1 MARDY
6 RVLSIQSHVV
16 SGYVGNKSACFPLQ
30 TLGFE
35 VDFINS
41 VQFSNHT
48 GYPEFKGQVLN
59 AEELQDLYDG
69 LKLNRINRYSH
80 VLTGYVGSDSFLN
93 KVADIIQ
100 ELKRENPSL
109 MYVCDP
115 VMGDDGKLYVPQS
128 QVNIYRDRLI
138 VMADVVTPN
147 QFELELL
154 SEKEITTESTV
165 LEAMDVLHKKGIPIV
180 VLTSFRPAESSKEIY
195 LYGSTKKEGQRT
207 AVKIEIPTIGAHFT
221 GTGDLLA
228 ACILAWI
235 TRTNN
240 LKEALE
246 KAVATVQ
253 GVLLKTFKHASEKE
267 KEKGGEAAVVAPGT
281 EGGVGS
287 TAEAPAAP
295 AAAQVAAKMAT
306 LELRLVQSKEHI
318 ENPHSD
324 IRAIKIF

>member
-41 VQFSNHT
+41 VQFTNHT
-48 GYPEFKGQVLN
+48 GYPVCRGQVLN
-59 AEELQDLYDG
+59 AEELQDLYEG
-69 LKLNRINRYSH
+69 LRLNRLTKYTHI
-80 VLTGYVGSDSFLN
+80 LTGYVGSDSFLN
-93 KVADIIQ
+93 KVADIVQ
-100 ELKRENPSL
+100 ELKQENPSL

-115 VMGDDGKLYVPQS
+115 VMGDNGKLYVPQS
-128 QVNIYRDRLI
+128 LVNIYRDRL
-138 VMADVVTPN
+138 VGMADVVTPN

-154 SEKEITTESTV
+154 SEKQITTESTV
-165 LEAMDVLHKKGIPIV
+165 LEAMDVLHSKGIPIV
-180 VLTSFRPAESSKEIY
+180 VLSSYRPSETSKEIY
-195 LYGSTKKEGQRT
+195 LYGSSKKGGQRS
-207 AVKIEIPTIGAHFT
+207 AVKIEITTINAQFT

-253 GVLLKTFKHASEKE
+253 GVLQKTFKHASEKE
-267 KEKGGEAAVVAPGT
+267 KEREGEAAANSVPASEA
-281 EGGVGS
+281 EGG
-287 TAEAPAAP
+287 AQPAAP
-295 AAAQVAAKMAT
+295 PAPPAAAL

-324 IRAIKIF
+324 VRAIKIF

>member
-6 RVLSIQSHVV
+6 RVLSVQSHVV
-16 SGYVGNKSACFPLQ
+16 SGYVGNKCACFPLQ
-30 TLGFE
+30 ASTLGFE

-48 GYPEFKGQVLN
+48 GYPVYKGQVLN
-59 AEELQDLYDG
+59 AEELVELYEG
-69 LKLNRINRYSH
+69 LKLNRINKYSH
-80 VLTGYVGSDSFLN
+80 VLTGYVASESFLN
-93 KVADIIQ
+93 KVADIVQ
-100 ELKRENPSL
+100 ELKEDNPSL

-115 VMGDDGKLYVPQS
+115 VMGDNGKLYVPPGLVS
-128 QVNIYRDRLI
+128 IYRERL
-138 VMADVVTPN
+138 VLLADVVTPN

-154 SEKEITTESTV
+154 SNKTITTESSV
-165 LEAMDVLHKKGIPIV
+165 LEAMDVLHERGIPIV
-180 VLTSFRPAESSKEIY
+180 VLTSYRPSESSKEIL
-195 LYGSTKKEGQRT
+195 LYGSSKKGGQRS
-207 AVKIEIPTIGAHFT
+207 AVKIEIPLIGASFT

-228 ACILAWI
+228 ACLLAWI

-253 GVLLKTFKHASEKE
+253 GVLLKTFKHSSEKE
-267 KEKGGEAAVVAPGT
+267 KEAEGSVTKAA
-281 EGGVGS
+281 
-287 TAEAPAAP
+287 
-295 AAAQVAAKMAT
+295 

-324 IRAIKIF
+324 IRAVKIY

>member
-16 SGYVGNKSACFPLQ
+16 SGYVGNKAACFPLQ

-35 VDFINS
+35 VDLINS

-48 GYPEFKGQVLN
+48 GYPSFRGQVLN
-59 AEELQDLYDG
+59 AEELQELYDG
-69 LKLNRINRYSH
+69 LKLNRINKYSH
-80 VLTGYVGSDSFLN
+80 VLTGYVASDSFLL
-93 KVADIIQ
+93 KVADIVT
-100 ELKRENPSL
+100 ELKQNNPSL

-115 VMGDDGKLYVPQS
+115 VMGDEGKLYVPGS
-128 QVNIYRDRLI
+128 LVAIYRDHLLPL
-138 VMADVVTPN
+138 ADVITPN
-147 QFELELL
+147 HFELEQL
-154 SEKEITTESTV
+154 SARTIITETDV
-165 LEAMDVLHKKGIPIV
+165 LEAMDEMHKKGVPIV
-180 VLTSFRPAESSKEIY
+180 VVTSFHTPGESKPKEIL
-195 LYGSTKKEGQRT
+195 LYGSSRKGGQRS
-207 AVKIEIPTIGAHFT
+207 AVKVEIPALGANFT

-228 ACILAWI
+228 ACVLAWI

-253 GVLLKTFKHASEKE
+253 GVLQKTFKYALEKE
-267 KEKGGEAAVVAPGT
+267 KDKEGKDT
-281 EGGVGS
+281 EG
-287 TAEAPAAP
+287 APV
-295 AAAQVAAKMAT
+295 QQC

-324 IRAIKIF
+324 IRALKIY

>member
-16 SGYVGNKSACFPLQ
+16 WGYVGNKSACFPLQ

-35 VDFINS
+35 VDLINS

-48 GYPEFKGQVLN
+48 GYPAFKGQILN

-69 LKLNRINRYSH
+69 LKLNRITKYSH
-80 VLTGYVGSDSFLN
+80 ILTGYVGSDSFLG
-93 KVADIIQ
+93 KVADIVQ
-100 ELKRENPSL
+100 ELKQDNPSL
-109 MYVCDP
+109 MFVCDP
-115 VMGDDGKLYVPQS
+115 VMGDNGKLYVPQS

-147 QFELELL
+147 QYELELL
-154 SEKEITTESTV
+154 SEKQITTESTV
-165 LEAMDVLHKKGIPIV
+165 LEAMDILHAKGIPIV
-180 VLTSFRPAESSKEIY
+180 VLTSYRPSETSKEIY
-195 LYGSTKKEGQRT
+195 LYGSSKKGGQRS
-207 AVKIEIPTIGAHFT
+207 AVKIEIPAIGAQFT

-267 KEKGGEAAVVAPGT
+267 KEKEGEAAATVMPGAEAEGGT
-281 EGGVGS
+281 EGG
-287 TAEAPAAP
+287 
-295 AAAQVAAKMAT
+295 AAAATAKSVAL

>member
-48 GYPEFKGQVLN
+48 GYPLFRGQVLN
-59 AEELQDLYDG
+59 AEELQELYDG
-69 LKLNRINRYSH
+69 LKLNRINKYSH
-80 VLTGYVGSDSFLN
+80 VLTGYIPSDTLLS
-93 KVADIIQ
+93 KVADIVT
-100 ELKRENPSL
+100 ELKQNNPNL
-109 MYVCDP
+109 MYLCDP
-115 VMGDDGKLYVPQS
+115 VMGDDGRLYVPAS
-128 QVNIYRDRLI
+128 LVPIYRDQLLPL
-138 VMADVVTPN
+138 ADVITPN
-147 QFELELL
+147 HFELEQL
-154 SEKEITTESTV
+154 SVRTIITETDV
-165 LEAMDVLHKKGIPIV
+165 LEAMEDLHKKGVPIV
-180 VLTSFRPAESSKEIY
+180 ILTSFHTPGEAKPKEII
-195 LYGSTKKEGQRT
+195 LYGSSRKGGVRT
-207 AVKIEIPTIGAHFT
+207 AVKVEIPALEAKFT

-253 GVLLKTFKHASEKE
+253 GVIQRTFKYASEKE
-267 KEKGGEAAVVAPGT
+267 KDKEGKEGEDGLLPT
-281 EGGVGS
+281 H
-287 TAEAPAAP
+287 
-295 AAAQVAAKMAT
+295 T

-324 IRAIKIF
+324 IRGLKII

>member
-1 MARDY
+1 MPCITVTGTKFKHHRPLSFNSQLVDY
-6 RVLSIQSHVV
+6 
-16 SGYVGNKSACFPLQ
+16 
-30 TLGFE
+30 
-35 VDFINS
+35 
-41 VQFSNHT
+41 
-48 GYPEFKGQVLN
+48 
-59 AEELQDLYDG
+59 
-69 LKLNRINRYSH
+69 
-80 VLTGYVGSDSFLN
+80 DSL
-93 KVADIIQ
+93 A
-100 ELKRENPSL
+100 NP
-109 MYVCDP
+109 
-115 VMGDDGKLYVPQS
+115 YVPQS
-128 QVNIYRDRLI
+128 QVNIYRDRLT

-154 SEKEITTESTV
+154 SEKEITTEGTV

-180 VLTSFRPAESSKEIY
+180 VLTSFRPAESAKEIY
-195 LYGSTKKEGQRT
+195 LYGSTRKEGQRT
-207 AVKIEIPTIGAHFT
+207 AVKIEIPTISAHFT

-253 GVLLKTFKHASEKE
+253 GVLLKTFKHASE
-267 KEKGGEAAVVAPGT
+267 G
-281 EGGVGS
+281 
-287 TAEAPAAP
+287 AEAPAAP
-295 AAAQVAAKMAT
+295 TAAQVAAKMAT

>member
-41 VQFSNHT
+41 VQFTNHT
-48 GYPEFKGQVLN
+48 GYPFCKGQVLN

-69 LKLNRINRYSH
+69 LKLNRITKYSH

-93 KVADIIQ
+93 KVADIVQ
-100 ELKRENPSL
+100 ELKQENSSL

-115 VMGDDGKLYVPQS
+115 VMGDNGKLYVPQS
-128 QVNIYRDRLI
+128 LVNIYKDRL
-138 VMADVVTPN
+138 VAMADVVTPN
-147 QFELELL
+147 QYELELL
-154 SEKEITTESTV
+154 SEKQITTESTV
-165 LEAMDVLHKKGIPIV
+165 LEAMDVLHTKGIPIV
-180 VLTSFRPAESSKEIY
+180 VLTSYRPSDTAKEIY
-195 LYGSTKKEGQRT
+195 LYGSSKKGGQRS
-207 AVKIEIPTIGAHFT
+207 AVKIEIPAINAQFT

-267 KEKGGEAAVVAPGT
+267 KEKEGEAAAGAPPASES
-281 EGGVGS
+281 EGGPQ
-287 TAEAPAAP
+287 PAAP
-295 AAAQVAAKMAT
+295 AAAAAAAAAL

>member
-48 GYPEFKGQVLN
+48 GYPQCKGQVLN
-59 AEELQDLYDG
+59 SEELQDLYEG
-69 LKLNRINRYSH
+69 LRLNRITKYTH
-80 VLTGYVGSDSFLN
+80 ILTGYVGSDSFLN
-93 KVADIIQ
+93 KVADIVQQLKQ
-100 ELKRENPSL
+100 ENSSL

-115 VMGDDGKLYVPQS
+115 VMGDNGKLYVPQS

-138 VMADVVTPN
+138 GMADVVTPN

-154 SEKEITTESTV
+154 SEKQITTESTV
-165 LEAMDVLHKKGIPIV
+165 LEAMDVLHTKGIPIV
-180 VLTSFRPAESSKEIY
+180 VLTSYRPSDTSKEIY
-195 LYGSTKKEGQRT
+195 LYGSSKKGGQRS
-207 AVKIEIPTIGAHFT
+207 AVKIEIPAINAHFT

-267 KEKGGEAAVVAPGT
+267 KEREGEAAAGSVPGSE
-281 EGGVGS
+281 EGG
-287 TAEAPAAP
+287 AQPAAP
-295 AAAQVAAKMAT
+295 AAAAAPAAPAL

-318 ENPHSD
+318 ENP
-324 IRAIKIF
+324 RACWSL